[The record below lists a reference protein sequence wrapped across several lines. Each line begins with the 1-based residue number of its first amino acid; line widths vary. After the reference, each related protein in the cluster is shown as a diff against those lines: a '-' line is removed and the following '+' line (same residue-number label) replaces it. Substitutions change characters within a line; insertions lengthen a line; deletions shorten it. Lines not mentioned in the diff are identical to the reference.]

1 MAEDPPPKKPRT
13 ASPHARW
20 GTLFARG
27 SPTDEISD
35 EEMIAGLRE
44 ALDKIGAREKVLLLP
59 PDITRLMSKAGELA
73 CAAHAY
79 YGGAVADVM
88 PALGTHA
95 PMTPAQIAKMYPTIR
110 RSSSASTTGATTR

>member
-73 CAAHAY
+73 AY
-79 YGGAVADVM
+79 EALTLKRSVHGGR
-88 PALGTHA
+88 PPEEISNGL
-95 PMTPAQIAKMYPTIR
+95 R
-110 RSSSASTTGATTR
+110 

>member
-1 MAEDPPPKKPRT
+1 MVY
-13 ASPHARW
+13 
-20 GTLFARG
+20 FAGWLVAPSSSGVSSCRG
-27 SPTDEISD
+27 VSRNVTPV
-35 EEMIAGLRE
+35 GVV

-95 PMTPAQIAKMYPTIR
+95 PAKKKASGGFIERVIQSIR
-110 RSSSASTTGATTR
+110 GPNKERQ

>member
-1 MAEDPPPKKPRT
+1 MV
-13 ASPHARW
+13 
-20 GTLFARG
+20 
-27 SPTDEISD
+27 
-35 EEMIAGLRE
+35 
-44 ALDKIGAREKVLLLP
+44 ALGKIGAREKVLLLP

-95 PMTPAQIAKMYPTIR
+95 PMTPAQIAKMYPPSR

>member
-35 EEMIAGLRE
+35 EEYEAQRE
-44 ALDKIGAREKVLLLP
+44 AKQAYYNQQIGLGNMRVQLP
-59 PDITRLMSKAGELA
+59 PPGAKKPDDAKAL
-73 CAAHAY
+73 
-79 YGGAVADVM
+79 
-88 PALGTHA
+88 PR
-95 PMTPAQIAKMYPTIR
+95 Q
-110 RSSSASTTGATTR
+110 